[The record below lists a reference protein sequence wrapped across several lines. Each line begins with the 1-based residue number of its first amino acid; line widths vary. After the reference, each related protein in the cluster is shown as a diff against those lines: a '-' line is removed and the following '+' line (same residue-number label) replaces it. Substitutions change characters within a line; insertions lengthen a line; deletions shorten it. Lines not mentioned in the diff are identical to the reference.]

1 MSNKPQK
8 EKINILPKKSVY
20 KNLHIN
26 IHTPK
31 KVEETETSLNSIKT
45 TADSTEI
52 ITSNNQILNMNYSFI
67 SEYFDEIYQNMLL
80 DEIKFYQKIN
90 SDYLSN
96 QPKINIKMRA
106 ILVDWIID
114 IHNHY
119 NFEQKTLFNTI
130 YIIDAYLSKNI
141 IETKNFQLL
150 GLSSLLIS
158 CKENEIKYPNLNI
171 FVRMADNAYN
181 AKQIINMEK
190 KIMKCLDFGFLG
202 PTCDEFFDI
211 NAEYF
216 NFTEKQKFFGKY
228 FLDSSL
234 IDYNFIQY
242 KPSTIGIACCYIV
255 MKFFKLDDIN
265 SILNNTNYDIKDIK
279 NCSYEVWLLVE
290 NLSNSTLKATKNKY
304 LSDKFLKVAELY

>member
-1 MSNKPQK
+1 MSNKPKK
-8 EKINILPKKSVY
+8 EKINILPKKSIY

-52 ITSNNQILNMNYSFI
+52 ITSNNQNLNMKYSFI

-141 IETKNFQLL
+141 IDTKNFQLL

-158 CKENEIKYPNLNI
+158 CKENEIEYPNLNI
-171 FVRMADNAYN
+171 FIRMADNAYN

>member
-8 EKINILPKKSVY
+8 EKINILPKKSIY

-190 KIMKCLDFGFLG
+190 KIMKCLDFGLLG

-304 LSDKFLKVAELY
+304 LSDKFLKVADLY